1 MAISFETALPSVEQF
16 DDRIATLV
24 YAELLERLGAKGY
37 WNAFA
42 GIALPTTR
50 VWRCTNGPVRNDRR
64 VPPPEIPD
72 AHRVFT
78 PVID

>member
-24 YAELLERLGAKGY
+24 YAELLERLGAKGH

-42 GIALPTTR
+42 GIALP
-50 VWRCTNGPVRNDRR
+50 NDASVALHER
-64 VPPPEIPD
+64 PGSK
-72 AHRVFT
+72 
-78 PVID
+78 